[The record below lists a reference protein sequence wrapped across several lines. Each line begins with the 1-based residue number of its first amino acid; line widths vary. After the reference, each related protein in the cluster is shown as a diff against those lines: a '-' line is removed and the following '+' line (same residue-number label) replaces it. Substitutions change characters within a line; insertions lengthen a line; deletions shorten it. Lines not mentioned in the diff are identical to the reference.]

1 LSEKNYS
8 LSSFSITYYTPIS
21 KTVRSIKVS
30 ISGIIMGIIT
40 VLPIGTREWETLKDR
55 KELVK
60 ERDRERKK
68 SQQSV
73 DERIHYMWFKYL
85 QLCLDL
91 ESIDY
96 SIPKRGGRG
105 KTISSTK
112 VKVSK
117 DKYRDW
123 DLEKVK
129 KSSFR
134 EWCDEDKQLLFYE
147 GGFKYSK
154 GTQYHPLVK
163 RFNVFILYTNM
174 MNGDFVDDTGG
185 TMEKGM
191 RVSELIME
199 DLQITKVRYELLDRD
214 TGYDDRGTTPQKRV
228 LSDVVD
234 CENSILAVC
243 EGRFPK

>member
-1 LSEKNYS
+1 
-8 LSSFSITYYTPIS
+8 
-21 KTVRSIKVS
+21 
-30 ISGIIMGIIT
+30 MGIIT
-40 VLPIGTREWETLKDR
+40 VLPIDTREWKTLKDR

-105 KTISSTK
+105 KIISSTK
-112 VKVSK
+112 VKISK
-117 DKYRDW
+117 SIYRKW

-129 KSSFR
+129 KSSFS
-134 EWCDEDKQLLFYE
+134 EWYDSGKQLLFYK
-147 GGFKYSK
+147 GGFQYSK
-154 GTQYHPLVK
+154 GTQYHPLVR

-191 RVSELIME
+191 RVSELIVE
-199 DLQITKVRYELLDRD
+199 DLQKEEGGQRERYELVE
-214 TGYDDRGTTPQKRV
+214 RGSWGTPMSVQKRV
-228 LSDVVD
+228 LKDVVD

>member
-1 LSEKNYS
+1 MVETTNV
-8 LSSFSITYYTPIS
+8 P
-21 KTVRSIKVS
+21 

-40 VLPIGTREWETLKDR
+40 IKTIPIREWKNQEDGRELSKKAFDR
-55 KELVK
+55 N
-60 ERDRERKK
+60 RKK
-68 SQQSV
+68 SPKSV
-73 DERIHYMWFKYL
+73 DVPKHYMWFKYL

-91 ESIDY
+91 ESINH

-105 KTISSTK
+105 KIISTTK
-112 VKVSK
+112 VEVSK
-117 DKYRDW
+117 DIYKDW

-129 KSSFR
+129 KSSFS
-134 EWCDEDKQLLFYE
+134 EWYDDDKQLLFYD
-147 GGFKYSK
+147 GGFQYSK

-174 MNGDFVDDTGG
+174 MNGDFEDDTGG

-199 DLQITKVRYELLDRD
+199 DLQSERYELLERG
-214 TGYDDRGTTPQKRV
+214 TAYDVRGTTTQKRV
-228 LSDVVD
+228 LKDVVD

-243 EGRFPK
+243 QGKFPK

>member
-1 LSEKNYS
+1 MDA
-8 LSSFSITYYTPIS
+8 IA
-21 KTVRSIKVS
+21 
-30 ISGIIMGIIT
+30 
-40 VLPIGTREWETLKDR
+40 VLPIPSREWK
-55 KELVK
+55 VSK
-60 ERDRERKK
+60 ERWKLVYEDRDRARKK
-68 SQQSV
+68 DPQKV
-73 DERIHYMWFKYL
+73 DERLHYMWFKYL

-91 ESIDY
+91 ERINY
-96 SIPKRGGRG
+96 GVPKRGGRG
-105 KTISSTK
+105 KIISTTK

-117 DKYRDW
+117 SIYRKW

-134 EWCDEDKQLLFYE
+134 EWYDEDKQLLFYE
-147 GGFKYSK
+147 GGFQFTR

-163 RFNVFILYTNM
+163 RFNVFIQYTNM

-199 DLQITKVRYELLDRD
+199 DLQKERYELLE
-214 TGYDDRGTTPQKRV
+214 RGTAYDWGGTSPQKRV
-228 LSDVVD
+228 MEDVVG
-234 CENSILAVC
+234 CENTILAVC

>member
-1 LSEKNYS
+1 
-8 LSSFSITYYTPIS
+8 
-21 KTVRSIKVS
+21 
-30 ISGIIMGIIT
+30 MGIISVKT
-40 VLPIGTREWETLKDR
+40 IPIRDDWKNLEDGRELSKKAFDR
-55 KELVK
+55 N
-60 ERDRERKK
+60 RKK

-85 QLCLDL
+85 QLCINL
-91 ESIDY
+91 EEINY

-105 KTISSTK
+105 KIISTTK

-117 DKYRDW
+117 SIYRKW
-123 DLEKVK
+123 DLDMVK

-134 EWCDEDKQLLFYE
+134 EWYDEDKQLLFYE
-147 GGFKYSK
+147 GGFQFTR

-163 RFNVFILYTNM
+163 RFNVFIQYTNM

-199 DLQITKVRYELLDRD
+199 DLQKERYELLE
-214 TGYDDRGTTPQKRV
+214 RGTAYDWGGTSPQKRV
-228 LSDVVD
+228 MEDVVG
-234 CENSILAVC
+234 CENTILAVC
-243 EGRFPK
+243 NGRFPK